1 MHDQEIRTIGSG
13 FCDRTEDV
21 FAGKKSVVD
30 RVREA
35 IAKIRNMDPAY
46 HSFVTLCEERAFT
59 MARELDDQLQGLSPE
74 EARRRYPLAGLVFA
88 VKDNICVEGVRTT
101 AASHMLENYISPY
114 SSTAVVRLEE
124 AGAICVGKTNM
135 DEFAMGQTTTT
146 GAFGAT
152 KNPRYPELS
161 AGGSSGGS
169 AAAVALGLVD
179 FALGSD
185 TGGSIRQ
192 PAALC
197 GVVGLKPAYGTVSR
211 YGLISYASAFDG
223 IGPLT
228 RSVTEAQL
236 VYSVIAGP
244 DAQDASMREA
254 SYFRFSKKD
263 NHGSLDCEVYCEQ
276 RRSANAAEIVRSS
289 RKDDQGSSGSGTTDD
304 RDASMREVTFVQ
316 PSTEKTRGRLRIG
329 VLRGEDP
336 AVSAALRKEPTF
348 CEKYEIEYVELP
360 MLEYAVA
367 TYYILACA
375 QAASNLARYDGVRY
389 GFRADGCATLEQMY
403 EKTRAEGFSP
413 EVQRRIRVGR
423 FVLGQESYRDWYEQ
437 AARVRRM
444 IYDQVQKALAN
455 VDVIVSETRT
465 QPYPRAD
472 FAGDS
477 ASFLAGYE
485 QDKRT
490 VLANLCGLPAI
501 SVSVAATGEDAP
513 RSVMVMAGAGRESA
527 MFTVAE
533 QLAAPFVPCAKGG
546 PVHE

>member
-1 MHDQEIRTIGSG
+1 MGEIR
-13 FCDRTEDV
+13 
-21 FAGKKSVVD
+21 D
-30 RVREA
+30 RVSEA
-35 IAKIRNMDPAY
+35 IKKIRAVDPAY
-46 HSFVTLCEERAFT
+46 HSFVTVCEERASQ
-59 MARELDDQLQGLSPE
+59 AAEKLEREIQGLTQE

-88 VKDNICVEGVRTT
+88 VKDNLCVEGVQTT
-101 AASHMLENYISPY
+101 AASHILENYISPY
-114 SSTAVVRLEE
+114 SATAVVRLEE

-197 GVVGLKPAYGTVSR
+197 GVVGLKPAYGAVSR
-211 YGLISYASAFDG
+211 YGLISYASAFDV

-228 RSVTEAQL
+228 RSVNEAQKI
-236 VYSVIAGP
+236 YSVIAGP
-244 DAQDASMREA
+244 DEQDASMREKV
-254 SYFRFSKKD
+254 YFRP
-263 NHGSLDCEVYCEQ
+263 
-276 RRSANAAEIVRSS
+276 SAEEIER
-289 RKDDQGSSGSGTTDD
+289 
-304 RDASMREVTFVQ
+304 
-316 PSTEKTRGRLRIG
+316 PHGRLRVG
-329 VLRGEDP
+329 VLGGED
-336 AVSAALRKEPTF
+336 SAAAAILRKDPTF
-348 CEKYEIEYVELP
+348 CENYEIRYIELP

-389 GFRADGCATLEQMY
+389 GFRAEGYETLDQMY
-403 EKTRAEGFSP
+403 EMTRVEGFSP
-413 EVQRRIRVGR
+413 EVQRRIRMGR

-437 AARVRRM
+437 AARVRRC
-444 IYDQVQKALAN
+444 IYDQVQEALAE
-455 VDVIVSETRT
+455 VDVIVSETLAR
-465 QPYPRAD
+465 PYPRAD

-477 ASFLAGYE
+477 EAFLNGYE
-485 QDKRT
+485 QDKLT

-501 SVSVAATGEDAP
+501 SVPVEAMEDDAP
-513 RSVMVMAGAGRESA
+513 SAVMVTANAGREAA
-527 MFTVAE
+527 MFEVAE
-533 QLAAPFVPCAKGG
+533 QLAAPFTPCVKGG

>member
-1 MHDQEIRTIGSG
+1 MLDQEIKTIGSG
-13 FCDRTEDV
+13 FSERTGAV
-21 FAGKKSVVD
+21 FEGKLTAVD

-35 IAKIRNMDPAY
+35 VTKIRAIDPAY
-46 HSFVTLCEERAFT
+46 HSFVTVCEERALT
-59 MARELDDQLQGLSPE
+59 MAEKLDRETQGLSQE
-74 EARRRYPLAGLVFA
+74 EVRRRFPLAGLVFA

-101 AASHMLENYISPY
+101 AASHILENYISPY
-114 SSTAVVRLEE
+114 SATAVVRLEE

-152 KNPRYPELS
+152 KNPRYPDLS

-197 GVVGLKPAYGTVSR
+197 GVVGLKPAYGAVSR

-223 IGPLT
+223 IGPIT
-228 RSVTEAQL
+228 RTVHEARQICF
-236 VYSVIAGP
+236 VIEGS

-254 SYFRFSKKD
+254 EYF
-263 NHGSLDCEVYCEQ
+263 
-276 RRSANAAEIVRSS
+276 
-289 RKDDQGSSGSGTTDD
+289 
-304 RDASMREVTFVQ
+304 Q
-316 PSTEKTRGRLRIG
+316 PPTKENDGRLRVG
-329 VLRGEDP
+329 VLGGED
-336 AVSAALRKEPTF
+336 SEAATLLRKDTAF
-348 CEKYEIEYVELP
+348 CEKNELRYIELS

-389 GFRADGCATLEQMY
+389 GFRAEGYETLDQMY
-403 EKTRAEGFSP
+403 EMTRAKGFSP
-413 EVQRRIRVGR
+413 EVQRRILMGR

-437 AARVRRM
+437 AARVRRR
-444 IYDQVQKALAN
+444 IYDQVQEAFAE
-455 VDVIVSETRT
+455 VDVIVSETLKR
-465 QPYPRAD
+465 PYPRAD

-477 ASFLAGYE
+477 EAFLAGYE
-485 QDKRT
+485 QDKLT

-501 SVSVAATGEDAP
+501 SVPVPAEGDDAP
-513 RSVMVMAGAGRESA
+513 HSIMVTANAGREAA
-527 MFTVAE
+527 MFEAADR
-533 QLAAPFVPCAKGG
+533 LAAPFTPCVKGG
-546 PVHE
+546 PADE